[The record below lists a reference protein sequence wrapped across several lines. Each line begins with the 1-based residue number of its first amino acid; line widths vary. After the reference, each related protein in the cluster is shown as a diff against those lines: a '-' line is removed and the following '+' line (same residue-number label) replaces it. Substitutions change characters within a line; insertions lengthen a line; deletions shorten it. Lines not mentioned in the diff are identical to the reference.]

1 MNPDFTAPKKARTT
15 VLLEPTAQ
23 IQVEAEV
30 FHALSEAM
38 QNLQQIDLGLIRKS
52 KLDKINGNIFLSCK
66 NHCNYVYQS
75 INQSVI
81 VNYYYIQELRNNNN
95 YNRLSNVNCNMYAII
110 INTIIVIV
118 RNIIVMYCCN
128 NNHLPILM

>member
-23 IQVEAEV
+23 IQIEAEV

-52 KLDKINGNIFLSCK
+52 KLDKINGNILLLFK
-66 NHCNYVYQS
+66 NHYNYAYTR
-75 INQSVI
+75 IKK
-81 VNYYYIQELRNNNN
+81 
-95 YNRLSNVNCNMYAII
+95 
-110 INTIIVIV
+110 
-118 RNIIVMYCCN
+118 
-128 NNHLPILM
+128 